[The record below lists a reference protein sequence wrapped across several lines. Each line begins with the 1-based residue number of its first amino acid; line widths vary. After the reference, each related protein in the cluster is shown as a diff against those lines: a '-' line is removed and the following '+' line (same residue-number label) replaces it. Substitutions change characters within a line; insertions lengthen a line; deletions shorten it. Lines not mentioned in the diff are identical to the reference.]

1 MKNAISLMLAL
12 VLALSLAACGGKN
25 NEMVEAIP
33 AQPVESTE
41 TTPAETAAEPQ
52 EQGPVYRVET
62 RPVEEEY
69 TADDGTVVGH
79 KRYTLAY
86 LTTDGDDAARAA
98 VCKTFNDAM
107 DAFFAQDFA
116 EDSDFASVC
125 RDAYAWQAEAGVE
138 FEPCYD
144 EFSVTDTAM
153 SDTMLSISG
162 AGSNYTGGAHPNNYL
177 ASWNYDLQNGKFFTL
192 NDLADDPAALCA
204 AVADEILAQ
213 IEAQGLAEG
222 YFENYEEVIRGAEDF
237 NVFFGG
243 NRTMTVWFSEYD
255 IAPHAAGIPMF
266 DISYDVLAPYLNDSG
281 AALLQIA

>member
-12 VLALSLAACGGKN
+12 VLALSFAACGGKN

-33 AQPVESTE
+33 AQPVETTE
-41 TTPAETAAEPQ
+41 PAETAAEPQ
-52 EQGPVYRVET
+52 EQAATYTVEA
-62 RPVEEEY
+62 R
-69 TADDGTVVGH
+69 TAETEITAEDGTLVGST
-79 KRYTLAY
+79 KYTLNY
-86 LTTDGDDAARAA
+86 LTTDGGEEMQA

-107 DAFFAQDFA
+107 DAFAAETYA
-116 EDSDFASVC
+116 EDSEFAAQSREV
-125 RDAYAWQAEAGVE
+125 YEWQTSENIE
-138 FEPCYD
+138 FMPCYD
-144 EFSVTDTAM
+144 EFGVTDTFM
-153 SDTMLSISG
+153 SDNMVSIVG
-162 AGSNYTGGAHPNNYL
+162 AGSNYTGGAHPNNYMM
-177 ASWNYDLQNGKFFTL
+177 AWNYDLQNGKFFTL
-192 NDLADDPAALCA
+192 NDLADDPAALRA

-222 YFENYEEVIRGAEDF
+222 YFENYEEAIRGAEDF

>member
-12 VLALSLAACGGKN
+12 VLALSLTACGGKN

-33 AQPVESTE
+33 AQPVET
-41 TTPAETAAEPQ
+41 AESGEAAPEG
-52 EQGPVYRVET
+52 EQGPVYRIET

-86 LTTDGDDAARAA
+86 LATDGDDAARAA

-107 DAFFAQDFA
+107 DAFFAQNFA

-125 RDAYAWQAEAGVE
+125 RDAYAWQAEAGIE
-138 FEPCYD
+138 FMPCYD
-144 EFSVTDTAM
+144 EFGVTDTFM
-153 SDTMLSISG
+153 SDNMVSIVG
-162 AGSNYTGGAHPNNYL
+162 AGSNFTGGAHPNNYMM
-177 ASWNYDLQNGKFFTL
+177 AWNYDLQNGKFFTL
-192 NDLADDPAALCA
+192 NDLADDPAALRA

-222 YFENYEEVIRGAEDF
+222 YFENYEEIIRGAEDF
-237 NVFFGG
+237 NVYFEAG
-243 NRTMTVWFSEYD
+243 NTMTVWFDEYV
-255 IAPHAAGIPMF
+255 IAPHAAGIPAFSMDLSVIDPF
-266 DISYDVLAPYLNDSG
+266 LSAAG
-281 AALLQIA
+281 AALLGR

>member
-1 MKNAISLMLAL
+1 MKQAISLMLAL
-12 VLALSLAACGGKN
+12 TLALSLAACGGRGSAP
-25 NEMVEAIP
+25 EMVEAIP
-33 AQPVESTE
+33 AQPVET
-41 TTPAETAAEPQ
+41 AESGESAPES

-86 LTTDGDDAARAA
+86 LATDGDDAAREA

-125 RDAYAWQAEAGVE
+125 RDAYAWQAEAGIE

-144 EFSVTDTAM
+144 EFGVTDTAM

-162 AGSNYTGGAHPNNYL
+162 AGSSYTGGAHPNNYL
-177 ASWNYDLQNGKFFTL
+177 AAWNYDLQNGKFFTL
-192 NDLADDPAALCA
+192 NDLAGDPAALRA

-243 NRTMTVWFSEYD
+243 GRTMTVWFSEYD

-281 AALLQIA
+281 AALLQLA

>member
-1 MKNAISLMLAL
+1 MKKAISLMLAL
-12 VLALSLAACGGKN
+12 TLALSLAACGGRGSAP
-25 NEMVEAIP
+25 EMVEAIP
-33 AQPVESTE
+33 AQPVET
-41 TTPAETAAEPQ
+41 AESGEAAPEG

-116 EDSDFASVC
+116 EDSDFGSVC

-162 AGSNYTGGAHPNNYL
+162 GGSNYTGGAHPNNYL
-177 ASWNYDLQNGKFFTL
+177 ASWNYDLQNGRFFTL
-192 NDLADDPAALCA
+192 NDLADDPAALRA
-204 AVADEILAQ
+204 AVADEILDQ

-255 IAPHAAGIPMF
+255 VAPHAAGIPMF